1 MRLIHRPIEAWPGK
15 MTRDAERQFSPFR
28 RSSMSNGY
36 HRDEVPLGDTLQ
48 LLERELKALGCR
60 DEAVLQVAVRE
71 RDIRLDGGI
80 RADAKPEHPGV
91 ILNFKSRHGELSYAC
106 DTFRSW
112 TSNLR
117 AIAKGL
123 EALRLVDR
131 YGVGNG
137 AQYTGYRALGAGTPM
152 PAASEMS
159 VEQAARFIADHAWPD
174 AEVDEQ
180 EVIDDLDAAY
190 KLAAKQLHPD
200 AGGNDA
206 DFQRLQEAK
215 RVIEAFA

>member
-36 HRDEVPLGDTLQ
+36 RRDEVPLGDTLQ

-80 RADAKPEHPGV
+80 RDDAKPDHPGV

-106 DTFRSW
+106 DTFRTW
-112 TSNLR
+112 TANLR

-152 PAASEMS
+152 PAAQVS
-159 VEQAARFIADHAWPD
+159 VADAAQLIASTAWPESEID
-174 AEVDEQ
+174 PQ
-180 EVIDDLDAAY
+180 EVIDNLDLAY
-190 KLAAKQLHPD
+190 KEAAKRLHPD
-200 AGGNDA
+200 AGGTDA
-206 DFQRLQEAK
+206 EFQRLQEAK

>member
-1 MRLIHRPIEAWPGK
+1 

-28 RSSMSNGY
+28 RATSGY
-36 HRDEVPLGDTLQ
+36 RRDEVPLGDTLQ

-106 DTFRSW
+106 DTFRTW
-112 TSNLR
+112 QSNLR

-152 PAASEMS
+152 PVAPKMS
-159 VEQAARFIADHAWPD
+159 VEQAARFIADHCSTPAT
-174 AEVDEQ
+174 AEA
-180 EVIDDLDAAY
+180 IAAGGKAFELSY
-190 KLAAKQLHPD
+190 RAAAKRLHPD
-200 AGGNDA
+200 AGGDA
-206 DFQRLQEAK
+206 AAFQCLQEAK

>member
-1 MRLIHRPIEAWPGK
+1 MRLIHRPIEAWPGT

-28 RSSMSNGY
+28 RAARDGSWR
-36 HRDEVPLGDTLQ
+36 RDEVPLSDTLE
-48 LLERELKALGCR
+48 LLERELRALGCR

-71 RDIRLDGGI
+71 RDMDGGV

-91 ILNFKSRHGELSYAC
+91 ILNFKSHHGELSYAC
-106 DTFRSW
+106 DTFRTW
-112 TSNLR
+112 QSNLR

-137 AQYTGYRALGAGTPM
+137 AQYTGYRALGAGTPL
-152 PAASEMS
+152 PAARMS
-159 VEQAARFIADHAWPD
+159 VEDAAQFIAAHAWPD
-174 AEVDEQ
+174 AEIDHQ
-180 EVIDDLDAAY
+180 EVIDDLETAY
-190 KLAAKQLHPD
+190 RLAAKQLHPD
-200 AGGNDA
+200 AGGTDT

-215 RVIEAFA
+215 QVIEAFG